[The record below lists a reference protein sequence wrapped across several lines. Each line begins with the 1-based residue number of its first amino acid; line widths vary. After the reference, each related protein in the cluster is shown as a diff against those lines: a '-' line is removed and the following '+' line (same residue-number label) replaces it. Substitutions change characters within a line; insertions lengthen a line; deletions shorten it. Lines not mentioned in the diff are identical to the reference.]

1 MAIRTTGF
9 YATTDEVF
17 YVAPSGRAWV
27 VSSPDR
33 DGIKEIDPAG
43 LPALAVEAGDLLTP
57 DEALDYCRQVQDESG
72 ETLIEEA

>member
-1 MAIRTTGF
+1 MATQATGF

-17 YVAPSGRAWV
+17 YVAPSGRAWI
-27 VSSPDR
+27 VSSPDL

-43 LPALAVEAGDLLTP
+43 LPASAVAACDLLTP
-57 DEALDYCRQVQDESG
+57 DEALDYCRQIQEESG